1 MTIKELKKAINVI
14 INGGKLP
21 TSEDVKVKEATEG
34 DQQQHMPVTT
44 STNPTDLRF
53 LRQKPRTHLKQTRSN
68 TPGAAPPIIT
78 EEPAVRRS
86 RRLNPDTAA
95 PRPTGEPI
103 SAHIL
108 HHKPNI
114 ITQAVIDML
123 TVNVYYGANTA
134 CWTPNKY
141 LQFDPTIIGTNPI
154 DIEHFCAPVVHPT
167 MKKTITSYRK
177 LAKKD
182 EELKETLT
190 TGFGKKWESFT
201 RGQNTGTP
209 GMDAIRVMNLE
220 QIKNNP
226 VDRVV
231 TYARVVVDFRPHK
244 EDPNRVRITAGGNL
258 IAYPDKLTTRTSD
271 FTVSKI
277 LWNSVLSTD
286 DARYATLDI
295 ANLYFG
301 IPLDRYEYTKIP
313 LSIFS
318 QIVRAAARRLDTM
331 IPGAEAKCVHRLEIL
346 MEHHEIVDKVQRLL
360 HKVQSEAE
368 LKVGLEALC

>member
-1 MTIKELKKAINVI
+1 
-14 INGGKLP
+14 
-21 TSEDVKVKEATEG
+21 
-34 DQQQHMPVTT
+34 
-44 STNPTDLRF
+44 
-53 LRQKPRTHLKQTRSN
+53 
-68 TPGAAPPIIT
+68 
-78 EEPAVRRS
+78 
-86 RRLNPDTAA
+86 
-95 PRPTGEPI
+95 
-103 SAHIL
+103 
-108 HHKPNI
+108 
-114 ITQAVIDML
+114 
-123 TVNVYYGANTA
+123 
-134 CWTPNKY
+134 
-141 LQFDPTIIGTNPI
+141 
-154 DIEHFCAPVVHPT
+154 
-167 MKKTITSYRK
+167 
-177 LAKKD
+177 
-182 EELKETLT
+182 
-190 TGFGKKWESFT
+190 
-201 RGQNTGTP
+201 
-209 GMDAIRVMNLE
+209 MDAIRVMNLE

-258 IAYPDKLTTRTSD
+258 ITYPDKLTTRTSD

-360 HKVQSEAE
+360 HEVQSGAE
-368 LKVGLEALC
+368 LKVGLDALDAEMRQYMCAAEKKCRRIKSGRIHFCPKASKWIRRAQVYRSLLRFHAGKIRNLGNLNQAARRCGI